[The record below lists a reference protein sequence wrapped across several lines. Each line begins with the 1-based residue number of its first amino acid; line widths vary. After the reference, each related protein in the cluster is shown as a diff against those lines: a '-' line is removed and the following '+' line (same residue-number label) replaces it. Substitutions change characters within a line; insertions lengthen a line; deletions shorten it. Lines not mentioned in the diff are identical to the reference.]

1 VSVIH
6 RATAGAAWTIAS
18 GLLSRGVGVLGTLV
32 MTRFLAPDV
41 MGEVTTATVLAFTAS
56 WATQLGL
63 TQYVMLRAKGGI
75 DPIFH
80 ATVAGLVL
88 STIALGLVT
97 LASPLLE
104 DWFDTPNLAEYLPGM
119 ALAVL
124 IRRFA
129 SVPDKLLLARMQF
142 RTVAAAAA
150 AGEVIYAISAVALV
164 TTTDLGGHAIIIANI
179 IQSTVIATV
188 TIAACGVR
196 DWLTPVKLR
205 WERFREILVFGLPMG
220 FESFLYEI
228 ARYGDKLMFTKL
240 FGPGRTGEYSL
251 AYNLAD
257 IPAVQV
263 GEQVSNVLLPTLLQ
277 FEGERRKQ
285 VLVRAIGLLSLV
297 TFPMA
302 VGLGAVAHTLIEV
315 LLPPKWQGV
324 APFLVVLAAVSVFRP
339 INGLISQYLIS
350 IERIRDLMR
359 LEMVRV
365 AALFGG
371 LLVLGQF
378 GPVWAASAVGVAGLA
393 HMVLLI
399 RSVQA
404 DGEFLRGLWAVLR
417 VPVLACALMS
427 ASVLAARHLV
437 EGLAPHDLALLAA
450 EIAFG
455 ALAYVAALFVF
466 ARAQLNDARDLALG
480 LLRRRQA

>member
-1 VSVIH
+1 MTVIH

-18 GLLSRGVGVLGTLV
+18 SLLSRGVGVLGTLI
-32 MTRFLAPDV
+32 MTRFLAPEV

-63 TQYVMLRAKGGI
+63 TQYVMLRANGGAE
-75 DPIFH
+75 PIFH
-80 ATVAGLVL
+80 ATVAGLLL
-88 STIALGLVT
+88 SSTALGLMA

-104 DWFDTPNLAEYLPGM
+104 VWFDTPNLAEYLPGM
-119 ALAVL
+119 AIAVL

-129 SVPDKLLLARMQF
+129 SVPDKLLLARMRF
-142 RTVAAAAA
+142 RTVAMATAS
-150 AGEVIYAISAVALV
+150 GEVVYAIAAVTLV
-164 TTTDLGGHAIIIANI
+164 TTTQLGGHAIIVANI
-179 IQSTVIATV
+179 IQSCIIAGI
-188 TIAACGVR
+188 TIGACGVR
-196 DWLTPVKLR
+196 SWLTPVKLR

-220 FESFLYEI
+220 LESFLYEI

-240 FGPGRTGEYSL
+240 FGPARTGEYSL

-285 VLVRAIGLLSLV
+285 VLVRTIGLLSLV

-315 LLPPKWQGV
+315 LLPEKWQGV

-359 LEMVRV
+359 LEMLRV
-365 AALFGG
+365 AVLFIGI
-371 LLVLGQF
+371 LVLGQF
-378 GPVWAASAVGVAGLA
+378 GPLWAATAVGVAGLA
-393 HMVLLI
+393 HLLLLV
-399 RSVQA
+399 RSVHG
-404 DGEFLRGLWAVLR
+404 DGQFRRGVWRVLR
-417 VPVLACALMS
+417 VPLVACALMS
-427 ASVLAARHLV
+427 ASVLMARHFI
-437 EGLAPHDLALLAA
+437 ENIAPHDLVLLAA
-450 EIAFG
+450 EITFGGIAYVG
-455 ALAYVAALFVF
+455 ALFLF
-466 ARAQLNDARDLALG
+466 ARAQLDDVRDLALG
-480 LLRRRQA
+480 LLRRK